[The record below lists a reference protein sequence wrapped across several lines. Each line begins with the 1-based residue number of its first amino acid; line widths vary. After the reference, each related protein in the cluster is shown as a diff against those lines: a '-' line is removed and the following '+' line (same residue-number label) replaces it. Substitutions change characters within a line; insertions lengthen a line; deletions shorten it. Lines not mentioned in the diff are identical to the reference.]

1 MKRQGKGITIGL
13 RRIDVLFYADDLAL
27 IAATRAELQQ
37 QLQTME
43 DWLQECNLEM
53 NVSKTEY
60 VILNGKQGGGLITR
74 NRERIL
80 PKQSATYL
88 GYERENTDVSIS
100 HLKKRIMQTNKA
112 LLGTR
117 TTLKRLPHLPVNK

>member
-1 MKRQGKGITIGL
+1 
-13 RRIDVLFYADDLAL
+13 
-27 IAATRAELQQ
+27 
-37 QLQTME
+37 
-43 DWLQECNLEM
+43 M

-60 VILNGKQGGGLITR
+60 IVLNGKQGGGLITR

-88 GYERENTDVSIS
+88 GYERENDDVPIS
-100 HLKKRIMQTNKA
+100 HLKKRITQTNKA
-112 LLGTR
+112 LLSTR

>member
-37 QLQTME
+37 QLQIME

-88 GYERENTDVSIS
+88 GYERENIDVSIS

-117 TTLKRLPHLPVNK
+117 TTLKRLLHLPVNK

>member
-27 IAATRAELQQ
+27 IAATRAERQQ
-37 QLQTME
+37 QLQIME

-88 GYERENTDVSIS
+88 GYERENIDVSIS
-100 HLKKRIMQTNKA
+100 HLKKRIM
-112 LLGTR
+112 
-117 TTLKRLPHLPVNK
+117 